1 MKGSK
6 TVKKLALNEMLE
18 ALEEPQKEPV
28 FFSVRKVARMG
39 SFETRKYTHLT
50 RHCALHCT
58 NKKTWCFSS
67 ISGNVFLI
75 TKNVSISCHLQNLQD
90 EASQLMRVKVKTER
104 EGKEGYVTL
113 ETVNGAPSWEF
124 VTSLLS
130 GSSFRSVKM
139 DNGRVIWYSKLE
151 WKRNLKFE
159 AQ

>member
-67 ISGNVFLI
+67 ISGTLFL
-75 TKNVSISCHLQNLQD
+75 TVVDYK
-90 EASQLMRVKVKTER
+90 KR
-104 EGKEGYVTL
+104 EHFL
-113 ETVNGAPSWEF
+113 PSSE
-124 VTSLLS
+124 LA
-130 GSSFRSVKM
+130 G
-139 DNGRVIWYSKLE
+139 
-151 WKRNLKFE
+151 
-159 AQ
+159 